1 MHQREVCETTLISKR
16 LICPRA
22 ILLTLDAAPI
32 SGGGEDPIAAGDHIV
47 IYPRNSIES
56 VRRVEEGL
64 VSFPGEGE
72 VGCVARGSGMQK

>member
-22 ILLTLDAAPI
+22 ILLTLDAASI
-32 SGGGEDPIAAGDHIV
+32 SGEDPIEAGDHIV

>member
-32 SGGGEDPIAAGDHIV
+32 SGEDAIEPGDHIV

-72 VGCVARGSGMQK
+72 VGCVAGGSGMQK